1 LRVIRI
7 GHSYDLIRFDTICCC
22 CCCCCSWGL
31 YIIKVY

>member
-7 GHSYDLIRFDTICCC
+7 GHSYDLIRFDAICC